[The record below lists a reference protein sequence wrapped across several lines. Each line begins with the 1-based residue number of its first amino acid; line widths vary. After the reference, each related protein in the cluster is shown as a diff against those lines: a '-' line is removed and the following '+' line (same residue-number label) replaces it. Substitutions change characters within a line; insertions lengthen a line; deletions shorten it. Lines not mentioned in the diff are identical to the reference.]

1 MNPYTINPLTLPSL
15 PLAERRNLPSVCAIY
30 FALSSYGEVL
40 YIAKAT
46 SLVQRWAA
54 HHRYSQLKNMENVRL
69 AWLECSDTSLL
80 TEIEEALI
88 NWFSPPING
97 SAVVG
102 DKKRI
107 SLYVEERLKIELEA
121 LAKSRRR
128 SLSNLIE
135 VLCEEAVEKAKQE
148 GEIK

>member
-1 MNPYTINPLTLPSL
+1 MT
-15 PLAERRNLPSVCAIY
+15 
-30 FALSSYGEVL
+30 
-40 YIAKAT
+40 AT
-46 SLVQRWAA
+46 TV
-54 HHRYSQLKNMENVRL
+54 
-69 AWLECSDTSLL
+69 T
-80 TEIEEALI
+80 T
-88 NWFSPPING
+88 
-97 SAVVG
+97 

-135 VLCEEAVEKAKQE
+135 VLCEEVVEKAKQD